1 MLWDTPAFDAS
12 LHSLYVSLGTATL
25 CLLLS
30 VVLAFATVVVRI
42 PGGRLLR
49 AAILSLVLVPLYVQ
63 ATAWSAGFG
72 DQSILRWN
80 QVTAALHP
88 GYAILA
94 CIWIQAASWLP
105 LGFLLVSIAFER
117 SLHDSFRLALLE
129 RGMVSAFRKV
139 VLRNSLPWLALA
151 WLLIA
156 VLTTND
162 MVVTNLFRVPTWT
175 ETLYQQVQFQKTRT
189 VPMVGMFVY
198 AVAIALMTGVTLLF
212 LCKSIRGEV
221 ESDSLGSS
229 LSPRSL
235 KWGAGSLAWCIAV
248 CFVGLPIL
256 ALVIKAGWQVVQIGD
271 TIERTWSLRTVLHSL
286 LATREFLPELQWSL
300 AISLY
305 ATLLAIAIAAV
316 AIVVAFAGSRTS
328 ILFRSVCLAAGFVFC
343 FALPGP
349 LVNWSI
355 QRCLVD
361 QTGWLGWIG
370 NDTLAAPVLALQT
383 RCAPILFGS
392 LWIAAWRWE
401 QRFGDLLALDGSWR
415 WAHWRALARPFCAGV
430 TAVFFVSFANLESYL
445 LVLPP
450 SVTPVSMRMF
460 ELLHY
465 GVQNQDAGLALSLVA
480 VSVLATYG
488 LSWRG
493 RR

>member
-25 CLLLS
+25 CLALS
-30 VVLAFATVVVRI
+30 VVLAFATVIVGI

-49 AAILSLVLVPLYVQ
+49 PAILSLVLVPLYVQ

-72 DQSILRWN
+72 DQSVLRWN

-117 SLHDSFRLALLE
+117 SLNDSFRLALLE
-129 RGMVSAFRKV
+129 RGLVSAFWRV
-139 VLRNSLPWLALA
+139 ALRDSFPWIALA

-175 ETLYQQVQFQKTRT
+175 ETLYQQVQFQKTRSA
-189 VPMVGMFVY
+189 PMVGMFLY
-198 AVAIALMTGVTLLF
+198 AAAIAIMTGVTLLS
-212 LCKSIRGEV
+212 LATRIGGEF
-221 ESDSLGSS
+221 DNHSLVSH
-229 LSPRSL
+229 LSPRSM
-235 KWGAGSLAWCIAV
+235 KWGAGILAWCIAF
-248 CFVGLPIL
+248 CFVGLPVL
-256 ALVIKAGWQVVQIGD
+256 ALVIKAGWQVIQIDG
-271 TIERTWSLRTVLHSL
+271 TIQRTWSLRSVLDSL
-286 LATREFLPELQWSL
+286 IATREFIPELQWSL
-300 AISLY
+300 AISFY
-305 ATLLAIAIAAV
+305 TTLLAIGISLIAIA
-316 AIVVAFAGSRTS
+316 IAFAGSRTS
-328 ILFRSVCLAAGFVFC
+328 ILYRSAWIAAAFAFC

-355 QRCLVD
+355 QQCLVD
-361 QTGWLGWIG
+361 QTGWLGWMG

-383 RCAPILFGS
+383 RCAPVLFGS
-392 LWIAAWRWE
+392 IWVAAWRWE
-401 QRFGDLLALDGSWR
+401 QRFGDLRALDGTAR
-415 WAHWRALARPFCAGV
+415 KAHWRALARPFCVGV
-430 TAVFFVSFANLESYL
+430 LAAFFVGFANLESYL

-465 GVQNQDAGLALSLVA
+465 GVQNQDAGLALGLVA
-480 VSVLATYG
+480 ISVLTTYG
-488 LSWRG
+488 LSWRRWG
-493 RR
+493 